1 MLHLI
6 QTVRKIKI
14 CTSKKEVDLF
24 AEKICAKE
32 KSNKRFVLPRS
43 INSLEYKMP
52 GLRNVRMIEITYI
65 SQNQNTIIE
74 DLIIDF

>member
-1 MLHLI
+1 MIHLI
-6 QTVRKIKI
+6 KIVEKIKI
-14 CTSKKEVDLF
+14 CTSKKAADLF
-24 AEKICAKE
+24 AEEVCRTE
-32 KSNKRFVLPRS
+32 KSNKRFILPRS